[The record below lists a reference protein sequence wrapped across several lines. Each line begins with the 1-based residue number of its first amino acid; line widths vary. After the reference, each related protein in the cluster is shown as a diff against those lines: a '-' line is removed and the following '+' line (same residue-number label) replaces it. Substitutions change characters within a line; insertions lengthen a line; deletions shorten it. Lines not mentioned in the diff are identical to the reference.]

1 MQALYFL
8 LKLSTKRLDAF
19 SKNEKK
25 KPRGCLLV
33 SIFLVKI
40 GCSYA
45 AGHTLSISLFLHNP
59 RSTRLFS
66 YRLRT
71 GDEGIS
77 DDLTRMMGTAAITLL
92 AMAMMT
98 AKTTAI
104 GARATTGGR
113 LAYLCCAWQ
122 YSALSS

>member
-1 MQALYFL
+1 
-8 LKLSTKRLDAF
+8 
-19 SKNEKK
+19 
-25 KPRGCLLV
+25 
-33 SIFLVKI
+33 
-40 GCSYA
+40 
-45 AGHTLSISLFLHNP
+45 
-59 RSTRLFS
+59 
-66 YRLRT
+66 
-71 GDEGIS
+71 
-77 DDLTRMMGTAAITLL
+77 MMGTAATAAAITLL

>member
-1 MQALYFL
+1 M
-8 LKLSTKRLDAF
+8 
-19 SKNEKK
+19 
-25 KPRGCLLV
+25 C
-33 SIFLVKI
+33 
-40 GCSYA
+40 CSYA

-71 GDEGIS
+71 GDDEGIS
-77 DDLTRMMGTAAITLL
+77 DDLTRMMGTAAATAAAAITLL